1 MIIHEKINKLS
12 IFPVVLLLANILFI
26 APVFSQSK
34 VNPAVRDELR
44 DGQPLHINGHLGTKL
59 DAAYQN
65 RILSQN
71 DDHLIAPFRS
81 RTENYRWQTEFWGKW
96 FTSAVQAYSYLP
108 QQRLKAILDNTVP
121 QLLKTQT
128 ADGYIGNYADEHRLE
143 QWDIW
148 GQKYTLLGLLAYYDL
163 TRNKPALTAACKM
176 ADYLINELAL
186 RKKSIALQG
195 NYFGMAAT
203 SILKPVT
210 MLYERT
216 NEKKYLDFAE
226 EIVRQW
232 ELPAGPKLISKAGV
246 NVSKRFPFPAIGEW
260 HKQGQKAYEM
270 MSCYDGLLE
279 LYRLTGNKV
288 YKTTVEKVWQNI
300 LDNEIN
306 IVGSGSA
313 SECWYDGKRFQQF
326 VTKHANETCVT
337 VTWLML
343 SEQLLK
349 LTGEAKYADAIERS
363 YYNALLGAMT
373 PDGSNWGMYTPAM
386 GMRSLGSDQCGMG
399 LNCCTANGP
408 RGLFAML
415 PLAVM
420 SGENGIAINFFADGL
435 YKVEMPDRKLVEI
448 TQETDYPVNGK
459 VNIKLQMPVA
469 QEFALKIRIPAW
481 STQNSLIVNGQPVTV
496 AKGGNYISVNRKWI
510 SGDKIELELDMRG
523 RIEEMEGAPVYKAIM
538 RGPLV
543 LARDTRWAGNT
554 DVDETITPVLAKD
567 GTVPM
572 EVIKQG
578 VQGNTWISVTIPC
591 LVGSWRLGEEA
602 IPVNLTFSDFSS
614 AGNTFSP
621 ASRYRIWFPQLIG
634 YDWGG

>member
-26 APVFSQSK
+26 APVFSQAK

-81 RTENYRWQTEFWGKW
+81 RTENFRWQTEFWGKW
-96 FTSAVQAYSYLP
+96 FTSAVQAYSYRP

-148 GQKYTLLGLLAYYDL
+148 GQKYTMLGLLAYYDL

-386 GMRSLGSDQCGMG
+386 GVRSLGSDQCGMG

-435 YKVEMPDRKLVEI
+435 YKVKMPDRKLVEI

-523 RIEEMEGAPVYKAIM
+523 RIEEMAGAPVYKAIM

>member
-1 MIIHEKINKLS
+1 MIIHNRSNKYS
-12 IFPVVLLLANILFI
+12 IFPAALLMVNMLFI
-26 APVFSQSK
+26 TPVFSQSK
-34 VNPAVRDELR
+34 VTLAVVDQLLE
-44 DGQPLHINGHLGTKL
+44 GYPEHINGHIGVKL
-59 DAAYQN
+59 NAAYQN

-71 DDHLIAPFRS
+71 DDYLIAPFRN

-96 FTSAVQAYSYLP
+96 FTSAVQAYDYLP
-108 QQRLKAILDNTVP
+108 QQRLKVVLDNTVP

-128 ADGYIGNYADEHRLE
+128 ADGYIGNYTDKNRLE

-148 GQKYTLLGLLAYYDL
+148 GQKYTMLGLLAYYDL
-163 TRNKPALTAACKM
+163 THNKPSLTAACKM
-176 ADYLINELAL
+176 ADYLMNELTL

-203 SILKPVT
+203 SILKPIT
-210 MLYERT
+210 MLYART
-216 NEKKYLDFAE
+216 NEKRYLGFAE
-226 EIVRQW
+226 EIVQQW
-232 ELPAGPKLISKAGV
+232 ELPAGPKLISKAGIDV
-246 NVSKRFPFPAIGEW
+246 NKRFPFPTEGEW

-279 LYRLTGNKV
+279 LYRLTGNDV
-288 YKTTVEKVWQNI
+288 YLATVEKIWQNI
-300 LDNEIN
+300 LETEIN
-306 IVGSGSA
+306 IIGSGSA

-349 LTGEAKYADAIERS
+349 LTGETKYADAIEQS

-386 GMRSLGSDQCGMG
+386 GIRSLGTDQCGMG

-408 RGLFAML
+408 RGLFAMP
-415 PLAVM
+415 PLVVM
-420 SGENGIAINFFADGL
+420 SGKDGVAVNFFSDGL
-435 YKVEMPDRKLVEI
+435 YKVLTPNKQQVEI
-448 TQETDYPVNGK
+448 TQETDYPVSGK
-459 VNIKLQMPVA
+459 VKIRLHMPAA
-469 QEFALKIRIPAW
+469 QEFVLKLRIPAW
-481 STQNSLIVNGQPVTV
+481 SKQNSLMVNDQSVMITKAGDYV
-496 AKGGNYISVNRKWI
+496 SVNRKWV

-523 RIEEMEGAPVYKAIM
+523 RIEEIAGQPAYKAIM

-543 LARDTRWAGNT
+543 LARDARWAGNT

-578 VQGNTWISVTIPC
+578 VQGNTWISVAIPC

-602 IPVNLTFSDFSS
+602 VPVNLIFSDFSS